1 MSKRIIISSSRVDHI
16 HFNKDSAGP
25 ERFVVTI
32 DVDSMK
38 DIIRLKSQLLKE
50 NDNYSKLTQIK
61 ERLEHVIKDNQN
73 TQKSTKNKLDKMDD
87 IQIKDENAEIDDR
100 LYNTL
105 EDYLDELAVD
115 EQELLSI
122 LNNPKNEI

>member
-50 NDNYSKLTQIK
+50 NDNYSKLAQIK
-61 ERLEHVIKDNQN
+61 TRLEHVIKENQK
-73 TQKSTKNKLDKMDD
+73 TQKSTKDKLDETDD
-87 IQIKDENAEIDDR
+87 IQIKNKNAEMDGH
-100 LYNTL
+100 LYDIL
-105 EDYLDELAVD
+105 EGYLDELAVD

>member
-1 MSKRIIISSSRVDHI
+1 MSKRIALKKDMIDNI
-16 HFNKDSAGP
+16 HFNKNLGP

-32 DVDSMK
+32 DVDAIEK
-38 DIIRLKSQLLKE
+38 VKQLQSQLLKE
-50 NDNYSKLTQIK
+50 NNNYSKLAQIK

>member
-1 MSKRIIISSSRVDHI
+1 MSKRIALKKDMIDNI
-16 HFNKDSAGP
+16 HFNKNLGP
-25 ERFVVTI
+25 ERCVVTI
-32 DVDSMK
+32 DVDAIEK
-38 DIIRLKSQLLKE
+38 VKQLQSQLLRE
-50 NDNYSKLTQIK
+50 NNNYSKLAQIK

-105 EDYLDELAVD
+105 EDYLNDLAAD
-115 EQELLSI
+115 EQQLLSI
-122 LNNPKNEI
+122 LNGNLQN